1 MPLTANPVPLAVA
14 AEMVALAFPVLLRTS
29 GLVAV
34 VPTVTVPKPM
44 LVGLAAKVAVAA
56 VVAVPL
62 RGTTRVGFEASL
74 LMVTDPEY
82 VFAVAGANVTCTVT
96 LAPAAKGYG
105 VVIPLTLKPV
115 PLAAAAEIVAVA
127 LPVLLMVRG
136 LVEVVPAV
144 MLPKAMLVGLA
155 ASVAAAAAVAVPL
168 SGTLRVEF
176 EASLLMVIEPEYVLA
191 FGGAKVT

>member
-14 AEMVALAFPVLLRTS
+14 AEMVALAFPVLLSTS

-44 LVGLAAKVAVAA
+44 LVGLAANVAVAGA
-56 VVAVPL
+56 VAVPL
-62 RGTTRVGFEASL
+62 RGTASVGLEASL

-82 VFAVAGANVTCTVT
+82 VLAVAGANVTCNVT
-96 LAPAAKGYG
+96 LAPAAKVYG

-115 PLAAAAEIVAVA
+115 PLAAAAEMVALA

-155 ASVAAAAAVAVPL
+155 ASVADAAAVAVPL

-176 EASLLMVIEPEYVLA
+176 EASLLMVIDPEYVLA
-191 FGGAKVT
+191 VDGANVT